1 MQAIKIKDLKKGT
14 FFTLKNYGE
23 YPPESRVY
31 IRGDYERSSKKYSCY
46 KSEDYNHESFF
57 NGSRIVFVGFTY

>member
-1 MQAIKIKDLKKGT
+1 MQAIKLKDIKKGT

-31 IRGDYERSSKKYSCY
+31 VRGDYERSEKKYSCY
-46 KSEDYNHESFF
+46 KFTNVNAESFF
-57 NGSRIVFVGFTY
+57 KSNRLVFVGFTF